1 MDRLARIFWLGTKE
15 LRSLRRDTVVIAL
28 LVFSFTFSV
37 YIRAR
42 GTAAEVH
49 NATIGYVDEDRSE
62 LSRRIVGALHPPYF
76 RDPEPIG
83 PDEVDDGMDSGRF
96 MFVLDFPRRLEA
108 DLIAGSPAEIQLHI
122 DATTMTQAS
131 IGALYIQNIGAQEI
145 AGVLRER
152 TDRSE
157 GVRLVTRTAFNPN
170 RTSSWFNAI
179 VTLIDHVTMLTIV
192 LTGAALIR
200 EREHGTIEHLLVM
213 PLTALDIAASK
224 VWSNGL
230 VILVSAASSLVL
242 VVELLLAIPIAGSE
256 VLFLAGTSLYLFFAT
271 ALGIFL
277 GTIARSMAQFALLVL
292 LVILPLDM
300 LSGGQTPIES
310 QPEWLQWITF
320 LLPSRHF
327 VSFSEGILFRGAG
340 IEIVWREFVMVTVL
354 GLVFFVSS
362 LVLFRRSIASARS

>member
-1 MDRLARIFWLGTKE
+1 MDRIAKIFWLGTKE
-15 LRSLRRDTVVIAL
+15 LRSLQRDTVVIAL
-28 LVFSFTFSV
+28 LVFSFTLSV
-37 YIRAR
+37 YIRAQ
-42 GTAAEVH
+42 GTSAEVH
-49 NATIGYVDEDRSE
+49 NATIGYVDEDRST
-62 LSRRIVGALHPPYF
+62 LSGRIADALYPPYF
-76 RDPEPIG
+76 QEPEIIDA
-83 PDEVDDGMDSGRF
+83 DEIDAGMDSGRF
-96 MFVLDFPRRLEA
+96 MFVLEIPPRLEA
-108 DLIAGSPAEIQLHI
+108 DLLAGNQSEIQLYI

-131 IGALYIQNIGAQEI
+131 IGASYIQNIVADEI
-145 AGVLRER
+145 ARFVPGSA
-152 TDRSE
+152 DRNP

-170 RTSSWFNAI
+170 RSSSWFNAI
-179 VTLIDHVTMLTIV
+179 VTLIDHITMLTIV

-224 VWSNGL
+224 IWANGL
-230 VILVSAASSLVL
+230 VILLSTALSLVL
-242 VVELLLAIPIAGSE
+242 IVELVLDIPIAGSKL
-256 VLFLAGTSLYLFFAT
+256 LFLSGTTLYLFFAT

-310 QPEWLQWITF
+310 QPDWLQLITF

-340 IEIVWREFVMVTVL
+340 LGIVWRDFVIVTIL
-354 GLVFFVSS
+354 GLVFFGLS
-362 LVLFRRSIASARS
+362 LALFRRSIAAARG

>member
-1 MDRLARIFWLGTKE
+1 MDRFARIFWLGTKE

-37 YIRAR
+37 YVRAR

-49 NATIGYVDEDRSE
+49 NATIGYVDADRST
-62 LSRRIVGALHPPYF
+62 LSRRIVDALDPPYF
-76 RDPEPIG
+76 RDPVPIDV
-83 PDEVDDGMDSGRF
+83 DEIDSGLDSGRF
-96 MFVLDFPRRLEA
+96 MFVLDFPPRLEE
-108 DLIAGSPAEIQLHI
+108 DVLRGTPPEIQLHI

-131 IGALYIQNIGAQEI
+131 IGASYVQNIVADEI
-145 AGVLRER
+145 ARFVRGSA
-152 TDRSE
+152 DRSA
-157 GVRLVTRTAFNPN
+157 GIRLVTRTAFNPN
-170 RTSSWFNAI
+170 RASAWFNAI

-230 VILVSAASSLVL
+230 VILFSAAVSLVL
-242 VVELLLAIPIAGSE
+242 VVELLLEIPIEGSKI
-256 VLFLAGTSLYLFFAT
+256 LFLAGTSLYLFFAT

-310 QPEWLQWITF
+310 QPDWLQRITF

-327 VSFSEGILFRGAG
+327 VAFSEAILFRGAG
-340 IEIVWREFVMVTVL
+340 LEIVWRDFVIVTIL
-354 GLVFFVSS
+354 GLVFFGLS
-362 LVLFRRSIASARS
+362 LALFRRSIAAARS

>member
-1 MDRLARIFWLGTKE
+1 MDRIAKIFWLGTKE
-15 LRSLRRDTVVIAL
+15 LRSLQRDTVVIAL
-28 LVFSFTFSV
+28 LVFSFSLSV
-37 YIRAR
+37 YIRAQ
-42 GTAAEVH
+42 GTSAEVH
-49 NATIGYVDEDRSE
+49 NATIGYVDEDRST
-62 LSRRIVGALHPPYF
+62 LSGRIADALYPPYF
-76 RDPEPIG
+76 QEPEIIDA
-83 PDEVDDGMDSGRF
+83 DEIDAGMDSGRF
-96 MFVLDFPRRLEA
+96 MFVLEIPPRLEA
-108 DLIAGSPAEIQLHI
+108 DLLAGNQSEIQLYI

-131 IGALYIQNIGAQEI
+131 IGASYIQNIIAGEI
-145 AGVLRER
+145 ARFVPGSA
-152 TDRSE
+152 DRNP

-170 RTSSWFNAI
+170 RSSAWFNAI
-179 VTLIDHVTMLTIV
+179 VTLIDHITMLTIV

-224 VWSNGL
+224 IWANGL
-230 VILVSAASSLVL
+230 VILLSTALSLVL
-242 VVELLLAIPIAGSE
+242 IVELLLDIPIAGSKL
-256 VLFLAGTSLYLFFAT
+256 LFLSGTTLYLFFAC

-310 QPEWLQWITF
+310 QPAWLQLITF

-340 IEIVWREFVMVTVL
+340 LGIVWRDFVIVTVL
-354 GLVFFVSS
+354 GLVFFGLS
-362 LVLFRRSIASARS
+362 LALFRRSIAVTKS